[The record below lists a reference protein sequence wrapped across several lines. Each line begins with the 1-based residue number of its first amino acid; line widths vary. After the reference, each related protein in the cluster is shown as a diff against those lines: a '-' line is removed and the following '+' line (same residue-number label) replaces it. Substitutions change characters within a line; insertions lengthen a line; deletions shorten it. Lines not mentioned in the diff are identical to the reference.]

1 MNRRNTA
8 QRERIRARVKATGAA
23 CHLCGRA
30 VDYSLPS
37 SDPKSFVI
45 DHVLALANGGQDALS
60 NVKAAHRKS
69 DCNSKKRAR
78 IHDGSVRRSNTLK

>member
-1 MNRRNTA
+1 MRT
-8 QRERIRARVKATGAA
+8 RIRATGAA

-30 VDYSLPS
+30 IDYSLPS

-45 DHVLALANGGQDALS
+45 DHVTALANGGQDALS
-60 NVKAAHRKS
+60 NVKAAHRRH

-78 IHDGSVRRSNTLK
+78 VHDDSVRRSNTLK